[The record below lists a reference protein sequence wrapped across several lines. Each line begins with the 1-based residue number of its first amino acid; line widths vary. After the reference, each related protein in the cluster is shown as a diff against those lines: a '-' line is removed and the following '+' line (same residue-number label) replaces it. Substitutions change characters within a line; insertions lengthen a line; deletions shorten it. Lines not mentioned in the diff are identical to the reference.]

1 MNESKS
7 LESQNSALEYKFD
20 QSNKLPLYWNLPP
33 QFLGNKVRKKI
44 CCDLTKKVY
53 LVFTQ
58 YVT

>member
-33 QFLGNKVRKKI
+33 QFLGNKVRKKNVVI
-44 CCDLTKKVY
+44 
-53 LVFTQ
+53 
-58 YVT
+58 